1 MASPNLC
8 NRTLAFCVSKT
19 GISLR
24 TLAAIVLSVCAAVL
38 LGGQSS
44 TSNSDLTTIVHVTVV
59 DVATGKELPDQTV
72 VLREDHIISVAAFDA
87 NAAPPQGRVLDVHGA
102 FLIPGLWDMH
112 VHIQDLEDL
121 PLYIANGVTG
131 VRMMFG
137 VKESNDLRSR
147 LAKEPA
153 APELLLGSIIVDGD
167 PPVWPGSIVIN
178 NAKEARRA
186 VNEIKAS
193 GADFVK
199 IYNGIPRDAYFALVD
214 ESRKQNIPF
223 AGHLPFEIRASE
235 ASNAGQRSI
244 EHLTGIA
251 IACSSREKDLIKQ
264 LRPLRYIEN
273 IYAQVEAIRSFDSAR
288 CQDLF
293 AQFRRNNT
301 WQVPTLTVHRAMGYM
316 NDSHFTSDP
325 RVSYM
330 SGEVRRRWDPTN
342 DFRFRR
348 WRPQDFE
355 LHRGIFKAD
364 EQMVRLMFRAGV
376 PLLAGTDAMNPYCL
390 PGFSLHDELALL
402 VESGLTPLAALQA
415 ATLRPAEF
423 LSRTTELGSIAPGK
437 RADLVLLSADPL
449 ADIHNTTQIQAVW
462 LRGKYF
468 DRAALDQLLATA
480 KHRHGKS
487 KLD

>member
-1 MASPNLC
+1 M
-8 NRTLAFCVSKT
+8 
-19 GISLR
+19 SLR
-24 TLAAIVLSVCAAVL
+24 TLPAAIALVLSAATLHSVE
-38 LGGQSS
+38 SS
-44 TSNSDLTTIVHVTVV
+44 ASATNSDTTAIVHVTVV
-59 DVATGKELPDQTV
+59 DVATGKESPDQTV
-72 VLREDHIISVAAFDA
+72 VLQGDQVVSVSAFDA
-87 NAAPPQGRVLDVHGA
+87 TAAPPQGRILDAHGA

-112 VHIQDLEDL
+112 VHLQDLEDL

-131 VRMMFG
+131 VRLMFG
-137 VKESNDLRSR
+137 VKKSTELRAR

-153 APELLLGSIIVDGD
+153 APEVLFGSIIVDGD
-167 PPVWPGSIVIN
+167 PPVWPRSIVIR
-178 NAKEARRA
+178 NANDARR
-186 VNEIKAS
+186 VVDEIKAS

-214 ESRKQNIPF
+214 ESGKQNIPF

-235 ASNAGQRSI
+235 ASEAGQRSI
-244 EHLTGIA
+244 EHLTGLA
-251 IACSSREKDLIKQ
+251 IACSRREQELIKQ
-264 LRPLRYIEN
+264 LRPMRYIEN
-273 IYAQVEAIRSFDSAR
+273 TNLMADAIRSFDAAK

-293 AQFRRNNT
+293 AQFRRNMT
-301 WQVPTLTVHRAMGYM
+301 WQVPTLTVHRGMGYM

-325 RVSYM
+325 RVAYM
-330 SGEVRRRWDPTN
+330 SGEVRRRWDPSH

-348 WRPQDFE
+348 WPAAEFE
-355 LHRGIFKAD
+355 LHRGLFKAD
-364 EQMVRLMFRAGV
+364 EQMVGLMFRAGV
-376 PLLAGTDAMNPYCL
+376 PLLAGTDAMNPYCM

-423 LSRTTELGSIAPGK
+423 LGRTAELGSVAPGK

-449 ADIHNTTQIQAVW
+449 ADIHNTTQLQAVW

-468 DRAALDQLLATA
+468 DRAALDQFLAAA

-487 KLD
+487 KLE